1 MKYGLVSNLARI
13 FEFPYEKRFH
23 YFTFNFYYRLFSMFF
38 IMLLKQLSVMKKN
51 VFQGRRLQKSSLNL
65 GEETTPVVR
74 EFQNI
79 LRDG

>member
-1 MKYGLVSNLARI
+1 
-13 FEFPYEKRFH
+13 
-23 YFTFNFYYRLFSMFF
+23 MFF